1 MHCANLHDRSGNAR
15 PTSTVPPGCDS
26 RSRRLRPSYDAAV
39 TPDQPSSAPVV
50 SGRRT
55 FLLMI
60 PINLLMVPWVWIGRA
75 VFGVFGWFGLVLI
88 PVALV
93 VLAALTL
100 TTVLAFVRK
109 ARPRG
114 LTRVELIWQ
123 WLLWGAL
130 LVFGAVLPDF
140 GDTEDST
147 RSALTQAFGY
157 SERLIS
163 LSFDLAVIAA
173 GVAVVAWIGLL
184 VSLLAGSRTQ
194 AISSPGTPAAA

>member
-1 MHCANLHDRSGNAR
+1 M
-15 PTSTVPPGCDS
+15 
-26 RSRRLRPSYDAAV
+26 
-39 TPDQPSSAPVV
+39 TPDQPSSASVV

-60 PINLLMVPWVWIGRA
+60 PINLLMVPWVWIGRV

-157 SERLIS
+157 SDRLIS

-194 AISSPGTPAAA
+194 AISSPGAPAAA